1 MSAVTWLAIAGG
13 AVAPGLMA
21 FGLFVWADAWT
32 RSPLALNTF
41 KCGLGGSLFGVVVLI
56 FYRRPMP
63 RNAVLW
69 LAFSSLLGI
78 VIADTL
84 WLAALQ
90 ILGARR
96 MIAIDALKPFV
107 AAFMG
112 WLLLGDVVPWLG
124 YLGVVICA
132 LGVYLLNVESAAKE
146 EDDGV
151 ASDAPPPPADAR
163 SSPRRDAAARDPD
176 VVEADDVAVEDGAS
190 TETEPPYLKGYAYA
204 TVNVI
209 LDVYAATITVAER
222 GPLSSAEVNLLR
234 FGLAAVLLILVW
246 VLREGRLKS
255 NAKPMAR
262 RDWGRVA
269 LGVVFVTF
277 LTPLITVWT
286 MFVLPLA
293 VAVTLWS
300 LTPLWAL
307 PVSAYF
313 GQKVSHRALMGAFL
327 ATGGVVMLAV
337 AVT

>member
-1 MSAVTWLAIAGG
+1 MSAVVWLAIAGG

-32 RSPLALNTF
+32 YSPLALNAF
-41 KCGLGGSLFGVVVLI
+41 KCTLGSSLFGLVVLI

-63 RNAVLW
+63 ERAVLW

-132 LGVYLLNVESAAKE
+132 LGVYLLNVESAQKEE
-146 EDDGV
+146 EDDAVDG
-151 ASDAPPPPADAR
+151 DAPPPPADAR
-163 SSPRRDAAARDPD
+163 SSPRRDAAARDPY
-176 VVEADDVAVEDGAS
+176 VVAADDVAVDEA
-190 TETEPPYLKGYAYA
+190 TEPPYLRGYAYA
-204 TVNVI
+204 TVNVV

-246 VLREGRLKS
+246 AFREGRLKS

-286 MFVLPLA
+286 
-293 VAVTLWS
+293 
-300 LTPLWAL
+300 
-307 PVSAYF
+307 SARINF
-313 GQKVSHRALMGAFL
+313 RSTRITGRFAHRSGRCLCSHWRWQ
-327 ATGGVVMLAV
+327 
-337 AVT
+337 

>member
-1 MSAVTWLAIAGG
+1 MSAVVWLAIAGG

-32 RSPLALNTF
+32 YSPLALNAF
-41 KCGLGGSLFGVVVLI
+41 KCTLGSSLFGLVVLI

-63 RNAVLW
+63 ERAVLW

-146 EDDGV
+146 EDD
-151 ASDAPPPPADAR
+151 
-163 SSPRRDAAARDPD
+163 DAA
-176 VVEADDVAVEDGAS
+176 VEADDVAVDEA
-190 TETEPPYLKGYAYA
+190 TEPPYLKGYAYA

-246 VLREGRLKS
+246 VIREGRLKS

-313 GQKVSHRALMGAFL
+313 GQRVSRRALMGAFL

>member
-1 MSAVTWLAIAGG
+1 M
-13 AVAPGLMA
+13 
-21 FGLFVWADAWT
+21 
-32 RSPLALNTF
+32 
-41 KCGLGGSLFGVVVLI
+41 
-56 FYRRPMP
+56 
-63 RNAVLW
+63 
-69 LAFSSLLGI
+69 
-78 VIADTL
+78 
-84 WLAALQ
+84 
-90 ILGARR
+90 
-96 MIAIDALKPFV
+96 
-107 AAFMG
+107 
-112 WLLLGDVVPWLG
+112 
-124 YLGVVICA
+124 
-132 LGVYLLNVESAAKE
+132 
-146 EDDGV
+146 
-151 ASDAPPPPADAR
+151 
-163 SSPRRDAAARDPD
+163 
-176 VVEADDVAVEDGAS
+176 
-190 TETEPPYLKGYAYA
+190 
-204 TVNVI
+204 I

-313 GQKVSHRALMGAFL
+313 GQEVSHRALMGAVL

>member
-32 RSPLALNTF
+32 YSPLALNAF
-41 KCGLGGSLFGVVVLI
+41 KCALGSSLFGVVVLI
-56 FYRRPMP
+56 IYRRPMP
-63 RNAVLW
+63 ARAVLW

-112 WLLLGDVVPWLG
+112 YFLLGDAVPWLG
-124 YLGVVICA
+124 YLGVVVCA
-132 LGVYLLNVESAAKE
+132 LGVYLLNVESAEQE
-146 EDDGV
+146 EDN
-151 ASDAPPPPADAR
+151 SDAPSPPDAVREPVGAAPPPPAADGTR

-176 VVEADDVAVEDGAS
+176 VVEADDVAVEEA
-190 TETEPPYLKGYAYA
+190 TEPPYLRGYAYA

-255 NAKPMAR
+255 DAKPMSR
-262 RDWGRVA
+262 RDWMRVA

-286 MFVLPLA
+286 SAQINFRS
-293 VAVTLWS
+293 TR
-300 LTPLWAL
+300 LT
-307 PVSAYF
+307 
-313 GQKVSHRALMGAFL
+313 G
-327 ATGGVVMLAV
+327 
-337 AVT
+337 

>member
-1 MSAVTWLAIAGG
+1 MLCEARAQMSDHQLAMIQRHVLLPRESVADDIAG
-13 AVAPGLMA
+13 
-21 FGLFVWADAWT
+21 
-32 RSPLALNTF
+32 
-41 KCGLGGSLFGVVVLI
+41 
-56 FYRRPMP
+56 
-63 RNAVLW
+63 AVLW

-112 WLLLGDVVPWLG
+112 YFLLGDAVPWLG
-124 YLGVVICA
+124 YVGVVVCA

-146 EDDGV
+146 EDDE
-151 ASDAPPPPADAR
+151 DA
-163 SSPRRDAAARDPD
+163 
-176 VVEADDVAVEDGAS
+176 VEADDVAVEEA
-190 TETEPPYLKGYAYA
+190 TEPPYLRGYAYA

-209 LDVYAATITVAER
+209 LDVYAATITVAEH

-246 VLREGRLKS
+246 AGREGRLKS
-255 NAKPMAR
+255 DAKPMAR
-262 RDWGRVA
+262 RDWIRVA

-307 PVSAYF
+307 PVSVYF
-313 GQKVSHRALMGAFL
+313 GQKVSGRAGAGAFL

>member
-32 RSPLALNTF
+32 RSPLALNAF
-41 KCGLGGSLFGVVVLI
+41 KCFLGSALFGLVVLI

-63 RNAVLW
+63 TNAVLW

-124 YLGVVICA
+124 YLGVVVCA

-146 EDDGV
+146 EDDAVDG
-151 ASDAPPPPADAR
+151 DAPPAADAVR
-163 SSPRRDAAARDPD
+163 EP
-176 VVEADDVAVEDGAS
+176 VGTADD
-190 TETEPPYLKGYAYA
+190 TTEPPFWRGYAYA

-246 VLREGRLKS
+246 AFREGRLKS
-255 NAKPMAR
+255 DAKPMAR
-262 RDWGRVA
+262 RDWLRVA

-307 PVSAYF
+307 PVSVYF
-313 GQKVSHRALMGAFL
+313 GQKVSGRAGAGALL

>member
-1 MSAVTWLAIAGG
+1 MSAVVWLAIAGG

-32 RSPLALNTF
+32 YSPLALNAF
-41 KCGLGGSLFGVVVLI
+41 KCTLGSSLFGLVVLI

-63 RNAVLW
+63 GRAVLW

-124 YLGVVICA
+124 YVGVVVCA
-132 LGVYLLNVESAAKE
+132 LGVYLLNVESAEKKE
-146 EDDGV
+146 EDDE
-151 ASDAPPPPADAR
+151 DA
-163 SSPRRDAAARDPD
+163 
-176 VVEADDVAVEDGAS
+176 VEADDVAVEEA
-190 TETEPPYLKGYAYA
+190 TEPPYLKGYAYA

-246 VLREGRLKS
+246 AFREGRLKS
-255 NAKPMAR
+255 DAKPMTR
-262 RDWGRVA
+262 RDWMRVA

-313 GQKVSHRALMGAFL
+313 GQRVSRRALMGAFL

>member
-32 RSPLALNTF
+32 YSPLALNAF
-41 KCGLGGSLFGVVVLI
+41 KCTLGSSLFGVVVLI

-63 RNAVLW
+63 GRAVLW

-124 YLGVVICA
+124 YLGVVVCA

-146 EDDGV
+146 EDDAVDG
-151 ASDAPPPPADAR
+151 DAPPAADAVR
-163 SSPRRDAAARDPD
+163 EP
-176 VVEADDVAVEDGAS
+176 VGTADD
-190 TETEPPYLKGYAYA
+190 TTEPPFWRGYAYA

-246 VLREGRLKS
+246 AGREGRRKS
-255 NAKPMAR
+255 DAKPMVR
-262 RDWGRVA
+262 RDWMRVA

-307 PVSAYF
+307 PVSVYF
-313 GQKVSHRALMGAFL
+313 GQKVSSRAGAGALL

>member
-1 MSAVTWLAIAGG
+1 MSAVVWLAIAGG

-32 RSPLALNTF
+32 RSPLALNAF
-41 KCGLGGSLFGVVVLI
+41 KCLLGSSLFGVVVLL

-124 YLGVVICA
+124 YVGVVVCA
-132 LGVYLLNVESAAKE
+132 LGVYLLNVESAEKKE
-146 EDDGV
+146 EDDE
-151 ASDAPPPPADAR
+151 DA
-163 SSPRRDAAARDPD
+163 
-176 VVEADDVAVEDGAS
+176 VEADDVAVEEA
-190 TETEPPYLKGYAYA
+190 TEPPYLKGYAYA

-246 VLREGRLKS
+246 AFREGRLKS
-255 NAKPMAR
+255 DAKPMTR
-262 RDWGRVA
+262 RDWMRVA

-313 GQKVSHRALMGAFL
+313 GQRVSRRALMGAFL

>member
-1 MSAVTWLAIAGG
+1 MSAVVWLAIAGG
-13 AVAPGLMA
+13 AVSPGLMA

-32 RSPLALNTF
+32 YSPLALNAF
-41 KCGLGGSLFGVVVLI
+41 KCTLGSSLFGLVVLI

-63 RNAVLW
+63 ERAVLW

-146 EDDGV
+146 EDD
-151 ASDAPPPPADAR
+151 
-163 SSPRRDAAARDPD
+163 DAA
-176 VVEADDVAVEDGAS
+176 VEADDVAVDEA
-190 TETEPPYLKGYAYA
+190 TEPPYLKGYAYA

-246 VLREGRLKS
+246 VIREGRLKS

-313 GQKVSHRALMGAFL
+313 GQRVSRRALMGAFL

>member
-1 MSAVTWLAIAGG
+1 MSVVIWLAIAGG

-32 RSPLALNTF
+32 YSPLALNAF
-41 KCGLGGSLFGVVVLI
+41 KCALGSSLFGVVVLI

-63 RNAVLW
+63 ERAVLW

-112 WLLLGDVVPWLG
+112 YFLLGDAVPWLG
-124 YLGVVICA
+124 YVGVVVCA
-132 LGVYLLNVESAAKE
+132 LGVYLLNVESAE
-146 EDDGV
+146 QEDDAVDG
-151 ASDAPPPPADAR
+151 DAPPPPDAVR
-163 SSPRRDAAARDPD
+163 EPVGAAAD
-176 VVEADDVAVEDGAS
+176 ES
-190 TETEPPYLKGYAYA
+190 TEPPYLKGYAYA
-204 TVNVI
+204 TVNVV

-222 GPLSSAEVNLLR
+222 GTLSSAEVNLLR

-246 VLREGRLKS
+246 VLREGRSKT

-262 RDWGRVA
+262 RDWMRVA

-307 PVSAYF
+307 PVSVYF
-313 GQKVSHRALMGAFL
+313 GQRVSSRAGAGALL

>member
-176 VVEADDVAVEDGAS
+176 VVEADDVAVEEA
-190 TETEPPYLKGYAYA
+190 TTEPPYLRGYAYA

-313 GQKVSHRALMGAFL
+313 GQEVSHRALMGAVL

>member
-1 MSAVTWLAIAGG
+1 MSAVVWLAIAGG

-32 RSPLALNTF
+32 HSPLALNAF
-41 KCGLGGSLFGVVVLI
+41 KCALGSSLFGVVVLI

-63 RNAVLW
+63 DRAVLW
-69 LAFSSLLGI
+69 LAFSSLLCI

-107 AAFMG
+107 AVAFG
-112 WLLLGDVVPWLG
+112 YALLGDVIPWLG
-124 YLGVVICA
+124 YVGVVVCA
-132 LGVYLLNVESAAKE
+132 LGVYLLNVESAEKKA
-146 EDDGV
+146 V
-151 ASDAPPPPADAR
+151 A
-163 SSPRRDAAARDPD
+163 
-176 VVEADDVAVEDGAS
+176 VDDVAVEDTGSLWKA
-190 TETEPPYLKGYAYA
+190 YAYA
-204 TVNVI
+204 TMNVI
-209 LDVYAATITVAER
+209 LDVYAATITVAKHG

-234 FGLAAVLLILVW
+234 FGLAAVLLAIIW
-246 VLREGRLKS
+246 AGREGRRQGK
-255 NAKPMAR
+255 AKMAPR
-262 RDWGRVA
+262 AWGRVS

-277 LTPLITVWT
+277 IVPLITVWT
-286 MFVLPLA
+286 LFVLPLA

-300 LTPLWAL
+300 LTLLWAL
-307 PVSAYF
+307 PVSYYF
-313 GQKVSHRALMGAFL
+313 GQHVSRRALAGAAL

>member
-1 MSAVTWLAIAGG
+1 MSAVVWLAIAGG

-32 RSPLALNTF
+32 RSPLALNAF
-41 KCGLGGSLFGVVVLI
+41 KCALGSALFGLVVLI

-63 RNAVLW
+63 ERAVLW

-124 YLGVVICA
+124 YLGVVVCA

-146 EDDGV
+146 EDD
-151 ASDAPPPPADAR
+151 DA
-163 SSPRRDAAARDPD
+163 
-176 VVEADDVAVEDGAS
+176 VVEADDVAVEEA
-190 TETEPPYLKGYAYA
+190 TEPPYLRGYAYA
-204 TVNVI
+204 TVNVV

-255 NAKPMAR
+255 DAKPMPR
-262 RDWGRVA
+262 RDWMRVA

-313 GQKVSHRALMGAFL
+313 GQRVSRRALMGAFL

>member
-1 MSAVTWLAIAGG
+1 MSAVVWLAIAGG

-32 RSPLALNTF
+32 RSPLSLNAF
-41 KCGLGGSLFGVVVLI
+41 KCFLGSALFGLVVLI

-63 RNAVLW
+63 ERAVLW

-146 EDDGV
+146 DDAVDG
-151 ASDAPPPPADAR
+151 DAPPPPDAVR
-163 SSPRRDAAARDPD
+163 EPVAAA
-176 VVEADDVAVEDGAS
+176 AD
-190 TETEPPYLKGYAYA
+190 TTEPPFWRGYAYA
-204 TVNVI
+204 TVNVV

-246 VLREGRLKS
+246 VVREGRLKS
-255 NAKPMAR
+255 DAKPMAR

-277 LTPLITVWT
+277 LTPLITVWSSARINFRST
-286 MFVLPLA
+286 R
-293 VAVTLWS
+293 
-300 LTPLWAL
+300 LT
-307 PVSAYF
+307 
-313 GQKVSHRALMGAFL
+313 G
-327 ATGGVVMLAV
+327 
-337 AVT
+337 

>member
-32 RSPLALNTF
+32 YSPLALNAF
-41 KCGLGGSLFGVVVLI
+41 KCTLGSALFGVVVLI
-56 FYRRPMP
+56 FYRRPMLG
-63 RNAVLW
+63 RAVLW

-112 WLLLGDVVPWLG
+112 YFLLGDAVPWLG

-132 LGVYLLNVESAAKE
+132 LGVYLLNVESAAEE
-146 EDDGV
+146 EDD
-151 ASDAPPPPADAR
+151 A
-163 SSPRRDAAARDPD
+163 
-176 VVEADDVAVEDGAS
+176 VVEAADVAVEES
-190 TETEPPYLKGYAYA
+190 ETEPPYLRGYAYA
-204 TVNVI
+204 TVNVV

-255 NAKPMAR
+255 DAKPMPR
-262 RDWGRVA
+262 RDWMRVA

-313 GQKVSHRALMGAFL
+313 GQRVSRRALMGAFL

>member
-1 MSAVTWLAIAGG
+1 MSAVVWLAIAGG

-32 RSPLALNTF
+32 RSPLALNAF
-41 KCGLGGSLFGVVVLI
+41 KCFLGSALFGLVVLI

-63 RNAVLW
+63 TNAVLW

-124 YLGVVICA
+124 YLGVVVCA

-146 EDDGV
+146 EYDE
-151 ASDAPPPPADAR
+151 DA
-163 SSPRRDAAARDPD
+163 
-176 VVEADDVAVEDGAS
+176 VEVDDVAVEED
-190 TETEPPYLKGYAYA
+190 TTEPPYLKGYAYA

-255 NAKPMAR
+255 DAKPMAR

-313 GQKVSHRALMGAFL
+313 GQEVSHRALMGAVL

>member
-1 MSAVTWLAIAGG
+1 
-13 AVAPGLMA
+13 
-21 FGLFVWADAWT
+21 
-32 RSPLALNTF
+32 
-41 KCGLGGSLFGVVVLI
+41 
-56 FYRRPMP
+56 
-63 RNAVLW
+63 
-69 LAFSSLLGI
+69 
-78 VIADTL
+78 
-84 WLAALQ
+84 
-90 ILGARR
+90 

-124 YLGVVICA
+124 YLGVVVCA

-146 EDDGV
+146 EDD
-151 ASDAPPPPADAR
+151 DA
-163 SSPRRDAAARDPD
+163 
-176 VVEADDVAVEDGAS
+176 VVEADDVAVEEA
-190 TETEPPYLKGYAYA
+190 TEPPYLKGYAYA

-246 VLREGRLKS
+246 AFREGRLKS

-262 RDWGRVA
+262 RDWLRVA

-307 PVSAYF
+307 PVSVYF
-313 GQKVSHRALMGAFL
+313 GQRVSRRALMGAFL

>member
-1 MSAVTWLAIAGG
+1 MSAVVWLAIAGG

-32 RSPLALNTF
+32 YSPLALNAF
-41 KCGLGGSLFGVVVLI
+41 KCTLGSSLFGLVVLI
-56 FYRRPMP
+56 FYRMPMP
-63 RNAVLW
+63 ERAVLW

-112 WLLLGDVVPWLG
+112 YFLLGDAVPWLG

-132 LGVYLLNVESAAKE
+132 LGVYLLNVESAEKE
-146 EDDGV
+146 GDDAVEG
-151 ASDAPPPPADAR
+151 DAPPPPAEATR
-163 SSPRRDAAARDPD
+163 EPVAAA
-176 VVEADDVAVEDGAS
+176 DDS
-190 TETEPPYLKGYAYA
+190 TEPPYLKGYAYA

-255 NAKPMAR
+255 NAKPMVR
-262 RDWGRVA
+262 RDWLRVA

-277 LTPLITVWT
+277 LTPLITVWSSARINLRST
-286 MFVLPLA
+286 R
-293 VAVTLWS
+293 
-300 LTPLWAL
+300 LTD
-307 PVSAYF
+307 
-313 GQKVSHRALMGAFL
+313 
-327 ATGGVVMLAV
+327 
-337 AVT
+337 

>member
-1 MSAVTWLAIAGG
+1 MSAVVWLAIAGG

-32 RSPLALNTF
+32 YSPLALNAF
-41 KCGLGGSLFGVVVLI
+41 KCALGSSLFGLVVLI

-63 RNAVLW
+63 ERAVLW

-112 WLLLGDVVPWLG
+112 YFLLGDAVPWLG

-132 LGVYLLNVESAAKE
+132 LGVYLLNVESAEKE

-151 ASDAPPPPADAR
+151 EGDAPAPPDAVREPVGAADE
-163 SSPRRDAAARDPD
+163 S
-176 VVEADDVAVEDGAS
+176 
-190 TETEPPYLKGYAYA
+190 TEPPFWRGYAYA
-204 TVNVI
+204 TVNVV

-234 FGLAAVLLILVW
+234 FGLAAILLIIVW
-246 VLREGRLKS
+246 AFRASREKQD
-255 NAKPMAR
+255 KPMAR

-307 PVSAYF
+307 PVSVYF
-313 GQKVSHRALMGAFL
+313 GQKVSGRAGAGALL

>member
-1 MSAVTWLAIAGG
+1 MSAVVWLAIAGG

-32 RSPLALNTF
+32 YSPLALNAF
-41 KCGLGGSLFGVVVLI
+41 KCALGSSLFGLVVLI

-63 RNAVLW
+63 QKAVLW

-124 YLGVVICA
+124 YLGVVVCA

-146 EDDGV
+146 ADDED
-151 ASDAPPPPADAR
+151 A
-163 SSPRRDAAARDPD
+163 
-176 VVEADDVAVEDGAS
+176 VEVEDVAVDEA
-190 TETEPPYLKGYAYA
+190 TEPPYLRGYAYA

-246 VLREGRLKS
+246 VLREGRRKS
-255 NAKPMAR
+255 DAKPMAR

-307 PVSAYF
+307 PVSVYF
-313 GQKVSHRALMGAFL
+313 GQRVSSRAGAGALL

>member
-1 MSAVTWLAIAGG
+1 M
-13 AVAPGLMA
+13 APGLMA

-32 RSPLALNTF
+32 YSPLALNAF
-41 KCGLGGSLFGVVVLI
+41 KCTLGSALFGVVVLI

-63 RNAVLW
+63 GRAVLW

-146 EDDGV
+146 EDDE
-151 ASDAPPPPADAR
+151 DA
-163 SSPRRDAAARDPD
+163 
-176 VVEADDVAVEDGAS
+176 VEVDDVAVEEA
-190 TETEPPYLKGYAYA
+190 TEPPFLKGYAYA

-209 LDVYAATITVAER
+209 LDVYAATITVAQR

-255 NAKPMAR
+255 DAKPMPR
-262 RDWGRVA
+262 RDWMRVA

-313 GQKVSHRALMGAFL
+313 GQRVSRRALMGAFL

>member
-32 RSPLALNTF
+32 RSPLALNAF
-41 KCGLGGSLFGVVVLI
+41 KCALGSSLFGVVVLI

-63 RNAVLW
+63 ERAVLW

-112 WLLLGDVVPWLG
+112 YFLLGDAVPWLG
-124 YLGVVICA
+124 YVGVVVCA

-146 EDDGV
+146 EDDE
-151 ASDAPPPPADAR
+151 DA
-163 SSPRRDAAARDPD
+163 
-176 VVEADDVAVEDGAS
+176 VEADDVAVEEA
-190 TETEPPYLKGYAYA
+190 TEPPYLRGYAYA
-204 TVNVI
+204 TVNVV

-246 VLREGRLKS
+246 AFREGRLKS
-255 NAKPMAR
+255 KAKAMSR
-262 RDWGRVA
+262 RDWMRVS

-307 PVSAYF
+307 PVSVYF
-313 GQKVSHRALMGAFL
+313 GQKVSQRAGAGAVL

>member
-1 MSAVTWLAIAGG
+1 MSAVVWLAIAGG

-32 RSPLALNTF
+32 RSPLALNAF
-41 KCGLGGSLFGVVVLI
+41 KCFLGSALFGLVVLI

-132 LGVYLLNVESAAKE
+132 LGVYLLNVESADKKD
-146 EDDGV
+146 EDDEDAV
-151 ASDAPPPPADAR
+151 A
-163 SSPRRDAAARDPD
+163 
-176 VVEADDVAVEDGAS
+176 ADDVAVDEAA
-190 TETEPPYLKGYAYA
+190 EPPYLRGYAYA

-255 NAKPMAR
+255 DAKPMAR
-262 RDWGRVA
+262 RDWMRVA

-286 MFVLPLA
+286 MLC
-293 VAVTLWS
+293 
-300 LTPLWAL
+300 
-307 PVSAYF
+307 
-313 GQKVSHRALMGAFL
+313 SHWPSP
-327 ATGGVVMLAV
+327 
-337 AVT
+337 

>member
-1 MSAVTWLAIAGG
+1 
-13 AVAPGLMA
+13 
-21 FGLFVWADAWT
+21 
-32 RSPLALNTF
+32 
-41 KCGLGGSLFGVVVLI
+41 
-56 FYRRPMP
+56 
-63 RNAVLW
+63 
-69 LAFSSLLGI
+69 
-78 VIADTL
+78 
-84 WLAALQ
+84 
-90 ILGARR
+90 

-112 WLLLGDVVPWLG
+112 WLLLGDAVPWLG
-124 YLGVVICA
+124 YLGVVVCA

-146 EDDGV
+146 EDDAVDG
-151 ASDAPPPPADAR
+151 DAPPAADAVR
-163 SSPRRDAAARDPD
+163 EP
-176 VVEADDVAVEDGAS
+176 VGTADD
-190 TETEPPYLKGYAYA
+190 TTEPPFWRGYAYA

-246 VLREGRLKS
+246 AGREGRLKS

-262 RDWGRVA
+262 RDWLRVA

-307 PVSAYF
+307 PVSVYF
-313 GQKVSHRALMGAFL
+313 GQKVSHRAGAGAVL

>member
-32 RSPLALNTF
+32 RSPLALNAF
-41 KCGLGGSLFGVVVLI
+41 KCALGSSLFGLVVLI

-63 RNAVLW
+63 GRAVLW

-146 EDDGV
+146 ADDAVDG
-151 ASDAPPPPADAR
+151 DAPPAADAVR
-163 SSPRRDAAARDPD
+163 EP
-176 VVEADDVAVEDGAS
+176 VGTADD
-190 TETEPPYLKGYAYA
+190 TTEPPFWRGYAYA

-222 GPLSSAEVNLLR
+222 GPLSSAEVNLIR

-313 GQKVSHRALMGAFL
+313 GQRVSRRALMGAFL